1 MSQGIFE
8 KASQLW
14 KMEAYTVK
22 RMAEVVNP
30 DAFCQIVRRMA
41 EVVRK
46 GGRILVIGKGASG
59 IAARKMVHNLC
70 STDIPAIFLGVGEGK
85 HATLGL
91 LKAGDMLVLV
101 SKGGS
106 TEELVQ
112 LIEPARDRGVTVLGV
127 TQNPASMLGMKCDL
141 LLRIMVVKEVDIT
154 DQVGNAS
161 SIAMTAILDALC
173 DGVINYLYGG
183 AE

>member
-1 MSQGIFE
+1 MGQDIFE

-22 RMAEVVNP
+22 RLAEVVNP
-30 DAFCQIVRRMA
+30 EAFTQIVSKMA
-41 EVVRK
+41 ETVRR

-59 IAARKMVHNLC
+59 IAARKLVNNMC
-70 STDIPAIFLGVGEGK
+70 SMDIPAIFMGAGEGK

-91 LKAGDMLVLV
+91 LKRGDMLILI

-106 TEELVQ
+106 TDELVQ
-112 LIEPARDRGVTVLGV
+112 LIEPARDKGVTVLGV

-141 LLRIMVVKEVDIT
+141 LLRIMVVKEVDIA
-154 DQVGNAS
+154 DHVGNAS
-161 SIAMTAILDALC
+161 SIALIAMLDALC
-173 DGVINYLYGG
+173 DGVINCLYGG
-183 AE
+183 LD

>member
-1 MSQGIFE
+1 MGQDIFE

-14 KMEAYTVK
+14 KMEAYTLR

-30 DAFCQIVRRMA
+30 EAFTQIVSRMGDTVRR
-41 EVVRK
+41 

-59 IAARKMVHNLC
+59 IAARKLVHNLC
-70 STDIPAIFLGVGEGK
+70 SLEIPAIFMSAGEGK

-91 LKAGDMLVLV
+91 LKSGDMLVLI

-106 TEELVQ
+106 TDELVQ
-112 LIEPARDRGVTVLGV
+112 LIEPARDKGVTVLGV

-141 LLRIMVVKEVDIT
+141 LLRIMVVKEVNIA

-161 SIAMTAILDALC
+161 SIALIAILDALC
-173 DGVINYLYGG
+173 DGIINYLYSVD
-183 AE
+183 